1 MTPQWIG
8 KLVTLLL
15 PKNQFAKNVL
25 TLMTGTGLAQAIPIA
40 LSPILTRLYTPE
52 DFGAFGL
59 YISACAILVVFVT
72 GKYEVAIVVAKR
84 DNEALN
90 LVAVT
95 IVCSFLIS
103 ALFLGVIFIFG
114 DKLVSLI
121 RHPEILIWLYFVP
134 LTTWTLG
141 CYHALNY
148 WSNRSSRYKSMAA
161 SRVIQSS
168 TSGVSQLV
176 AGLVELG
183 SLGLIWGQL
192 AGQFIAT
199 LFLAKSLPPNDRRL
213 FRRVS
218 LRRMACVT
226 RKHMDYPRYMM
237 TGQAVS
243 VSAVELPMLL
253 LTIFF
258 GVGIAGFYSLAQRVM
273 AAPLSLVSNA
283 IGDVYRQKAAD
294 QYARHGECK
303 EFFLATFKQLLI
315 FALLPLLPVLLF
327 GPTLFAF
334 FFGEAWRAA
343 GEIGAILSILAFFQT
358 ASSPL
363 SSTVIFAGWLHL
375 DLIWQLSRLA
385 LTSIAFY
392 FCHKLGASYQQTIAM
407 HVGVFSSLY
416 ILHTFWQYKV
426 ARGLSGN

>member
-283 IGDVYRQKAAD
+283 IGDVYRQKAAE

-343 GEIGAILSILAFFQT
+343 A
-358 ASSPL
+358 
-363 SSTVIFAGWLHL
+363 
-375 DLIWQLSRLA
+375 
-385 LTSIAFY
+385 
-392 FCHKLGASYQQTIAM
+392 K
-407 HVGVFSSLY
+407 
-416 ILHTFWQYKV
+416 
-426 ARGLSGN
+426 